1 MGIIKELDQG
11 TINQIAAGEVVER
24 PSSIVKE
31 LLENSIDAGA
41 TRISVEIEEGG
52 TKSIRITDNGKGIN
66 KEDIRIA
73 FLRHTTSKIKTA
85 MDLLT
90 VSSLGFRGEALSSIA
105 AVCQVELLT
114 RTADAMEGIR
124 YRIEGGKE
132 VGFEEIGIPVGTTF
146 IVNNI
151 FFNTPARRKFLRTA
165 QTEAGYVSDI
175 IEKIALS
182 HPEIA
187 ISFKSNGKIKI
198 HTSGNGNLKDVIY
211 SIYGREI
218 TENILEI
225 NEENDFMKI
234 SGYIGKAIIS
244 KGNRTFEN
252 YFINGRYIKSNIISK
267 AIEDGYK
274 FILMQHKYP
283 FTVIDFTIKP
293 EYLDVNVHP
302 SKMELRFRKS
312 ESIYPMISECIN
324 DALIE
329 KPNIIDVTFEKNVEK
344 AEQIK
349 YIPEPFEN
357 KRQDIVNSINN
368 NLSNDNNSNVK
379 YDFYNFG
386 EGPKESDNLENNNL
400 NNDLNTGFNS
410 SLNSNLTTG
419 SNQLNITPS
428 EFGNNTLQ
436 EDVNYNATANSINN
450 ITNNKMVQR
459 ELTEEYD
466 NFLSEVAKP
475 KHKII
480 GQVFDTYWI
489 VEYNDKMYIID
500 QHAAHEK
507 VMFESLMNKLE
518 NKEISSQMIN
528 PPIILSLSMSE
539 SQLLEKYLEN
549 FKNIGFQIEPF
560 GGQDYAVRAVPSD
573 LYTLDSEDVLM
584 GIVDNLSN
592 ETGKMVPDIINEK
605 IASMSCKAAVKGNSK
620 LSYEE
625 ADKLIEQL
633 LQLDNP
639 YNCPHGR
646 PTIISMSKYE
656 LEKKFKR
663 II

>member
-218 TENILEI
+218 TENILKI

-368 NLSNDNNSNVK
+368 NLSNDNNSNIK

-419 SNQLNITPS
+419 ANQLNMTPS

-450 ITNNKMVQR
+450 ITNNKMFQR

-549 FKNIGFQIEPF
+549 FKNIGFQIESF